1 MSIAAWIIVGLIAG
15 VIANI
20 INPRPS
26 QGGILGAI
34 MLGMVGAVL
43 GGVLTGLIAKRDMT
57 SGLNMETIVVSVLGA
72 VLVLVVWNAVF

>member
-20 INPRPS
+20 IYPRPS

-43 GGVLTGLIAKRDMT
+43 GGFLTGLIAKRDMT